1 MCLNI
6 ISILM
11 NDQQHKENKQKASL
25 SVKKV
30 SGTISKVLTMIE
42 EDKYCPEIIQQIDA
56 AIGLL
61 KSSKKTLLLGHL
73 DHCIVDKMRQN
84 KEKAIDELIKIF
96 DLK

>member
-1 MCLNI
+1 MDHTN
-6 ISILM
+6 
-11 NDQQHKENKQKASL
+11 NQKQKAAL
-25 SVKKV
+25 SVKK
-30 SGTISKVLTMIE
+30 SQGTVVKILDMIE

-73 DHCIVDKMRQN
+73 DHCLHDNLKNDRT
-84 KEKAIDELIKIF
+84 KAIDELIRIF

>member
-1 MCLNI
+1 MEIHN
-6 ISILM
+6 
-11 NDQQHKENKQKASL
+11 NQKNKAAL
-25 SVKKV
+25 SVKK
-30 SGTISKVLTMIE
+30 SQGTVNKILTMIE

-73 DHCIVDKMRQN
+73 DHCLENNLKKDRTN
-84 KEKAIDELIKIF
+84 AINELVRIF